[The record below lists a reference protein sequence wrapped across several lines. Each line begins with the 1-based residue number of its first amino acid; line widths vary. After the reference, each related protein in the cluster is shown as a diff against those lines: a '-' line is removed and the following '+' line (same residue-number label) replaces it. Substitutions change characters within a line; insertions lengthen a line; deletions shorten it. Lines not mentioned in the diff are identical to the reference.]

1 MKITCG
7 LGVAIYEK
15 LRTEVVNC
23 VYDLILDYSYTNP
36 GRDVLAEAQIVAIAE
51 LYMKLQNLRILP
63 ESASNLS
70 DKMVIVCNT
79 CVLEWMES
87 FSPKT
92 GWMIYQYSCIEE
104 DSNIT

>member
-36 GRDVLAEAQIVAIAE
+36 GRDTLAEAEIVAIAK
-51 LYMKLQNLRILP
+51 LYMKEQKLGILP
-63 ESASNLS
+63 ESASKL
-70 DKMVIVCNT
+70 T
-79 CVLEWMES
+79 
-87 FSPKT
+87 
-92 GWMIYQYSCIEE
+92 
-104 DSNIT
+104 